1 MSEKTVLQRFQAK
14 PGDGIALVVAEDGD
28 RALLGALPDG
38 ATEAPVES
46 AAIVVSVVRTR
57 DELLARYAEQL
68 PVASG
73 ARAVWVVYP
82 KGGRA
87 DVNRDVVAG
96 EARLRLARREQHRGR
111 RHLVGG
117 TRAPAQGR
125 RGVI

>member
-1 MSEKTVLQRFQAK
+1 MSEKTVLQRFQGK

-46 AAIVVSVVRTR
+46 AAIVATVVRTR

-96 EARLRLARREQHRGR
+96 EARAYGW
-111 RHLVGG
+111 
-117 TRAPAQGR
+117 
-125 RGVI
+125 RGVSNIAVDDTWSAVRVRPLRDGEE

>member
-1 MSEKTVLQRFQAK
+1 VSEKTVLQRFQAK

-46 AAIVVSVVRTR
+46 AAIVAAVVRTR

-96 EARLRLARREQHRGR
+96 EARAYGW
-111 RHLVGG
+111 
-117 TRAPAQGR
+117 
-125 RGVI
+125 RGVSNIAVDDTWSAVRVRPLKDGEE

>member
-1 MSEKTVLQRFQAK
+1 VSEKTVLQRFQAK

-96 EARLRLARREQHRGR
+96 EARAYGW
-111 RHLVGG
+111 
-117 TRAPAQGR
+117 
-125 RGVI
+125 RGVSNIAVDDTWSAVRVRPLKDGEE

>member
-1 MSEKTVLQRFQAK
+1 VSEKTVLQRFQAK

-46 AAIVVSVVRTR
+46 AAIVASVVRTR
-57 DELLARYAEQL
+57 DELLTRYAEQL

-96 EARLRLARREQHRGR
+96 EARAYGW
-111 RHLVGG
+111 
-117 TRAPAQGR
+117 
-125 RGVI
+125 RGVSNIAVDDTWSAVRVRPLKDGEE

>member
-46 AAIVVSVVRTR
+46 AAIVATVVRTR
-57 DELLARYAEQL
+57 DELQARYAEQL

-96 EARLRLARREQHRGR
+96 EARAYGW
-111 RHLVGG
+111 
-117 TRAPAQGR
+117 
-125 RGVI
+125 RGVSNIAVDDTWSAVRVRPLKDGEE

>member
-38 ATEAPVES
+38 ATEALVES
-46 AAIVVSVVRTR
+46 AAIVATVVRTR

-96 EARLRLARREQHRGR
+96 EARAYGW
-111 RHLVGG
+111 
-117 TRAPAQGR
+117 
-125 RGVI
+125 RGVSNIAVDDTWSAVRVRPLKDGEE

>member
-14 PGDGIALVVAEDGD
+14 PGDGIALVVAEDVD

-46 AAIVVSVVRTR
+46 AAIVATVVRRR

-96 EARLRLARREQHRGR
+96 EARAYGW
-111 RHLVGG
+111 
-117 TRAPAQGR
+117 
-125 RGVI
+125 RGVSNIAVDDTWSAVRVRPLKDGEE

>member
-1 MSEKTVLQRFQAK
+1 MSDKTVLQRFQAK
-14 PGDGIALVVAEDGD
+14 PGDGIALVVAADDD
-28 RALLGALPDG
+28 RALLGELPEG

-46 AAIVVSVVRTR
+46 AAVVATVVRTR

-96 EARLRLARREQHRGR
+96 EARAYGW
-111 RHLVGG
+111 
-117 TRAPAQGR
+117 
-125 RGVI
+125 RGVSNIAVDDTWSAVRVRPLKDGEE

>member
-96 EARLRLARREQHRGR
+96 EARAYGW
-111 RHLVGG
+111 
-117 TRAPAQGR
+117 
-125 RGVI
+125 RGVSNIAVDDTWSAVRVRPLKDGEE

>member
-57 DELLARYAEQL
+57 DDLLARYAEQL

-96 EARLRLARREQHRGR
+96 EARAYGW
-111 RHLVGG
+111 
-117 TRAPAQGR
+117 
-125 RGVI
+125 RGVSNIAVDDTWSAVRVRPLKDGEE

>member
-1 MSEKTVLQRFQAK
+1 VLQRFQAK

-46 AAIVVSVVRTR
+46 AAIVVSVIRTR

-96 EARLRLARREQHRGR
+96 EARAYGW
-111 RHLVGG
+111 
-117 TRAPAQGR
+117 
-125 RGVI
+125 RGVSNIAVDDTWSAVRVRPLKDGEE

>member
-96 EARLRLARREQHRGR
+96 EARAYGW
-111 RHLVGG
+111 
-117 TRAPAQGR
+117 
-125 RGVI
+125 RGVSNIAVDNTWSAVRVRPLKDGEE

>member
-14 PGDGIALVVAEDGD
+14 PGDGIALVVSGDDD

-38 ATEAPVES
+38 ATEAPVAS
-46 AAIVVSVVRTR
+46 AAIVATVIRTR

-68 PVASG
+68 PVAAG

-96 EARLRLARREQHRGR
+96 EARAYGW
-111 RHLVGG
+111 
-117 TRAPAQGR
+117 
-125 RGVI
+125 RGVSNIAVDDTWSAVRVRPLKDGEE

>member
-14 PGDGIALVVAEDGD
+14 PGDRIALVAASDDD
-28 RALLGALPDG
+28 RALFGPLPDG
-38 ATEAPVES
+38 ATEGDVAE
-46 AAIVVSVVRTR
+46 AAVVATVVRTR
-57 DELLARYAEQL
+57 DELLTRYAEQL

-96 EARLRLARREQHRGR
+96 EARTHGW
-111 RHLVGG
+111 
-117 TRAPAQGR
+117 
-125 RGVI
+125 RGVSNIAVDDIWSAVRVRPLKDGEE

>member
-1 MSEKTVLQRFQAK
+1 MTEKTVLQRFQAK

-46 AAIVVSVVRTR
+46 AAIVATVVRTR

-96 EARLRLARREQHRGR
+96 EARAYGW
-111 RHLVGG
+111 
-117 TRAPAQGR
+117 
-125 RGVI
+125 RGVSNIAVDDTWSAVRVRPLKDGEE

>member
-14 PGDGIALVVAEDGD
+14 PGDGIALVVADDAD
-28 RALLGALPDG
+28 RALLGALPEG
-38 ATEAPVES
+38 ATEVPVES
-46 AAIVVSVVRTR
+46 AAIVATVVRAR

-87 DVNRDVVAG
+87 DVNRDVVAV
-96 EARLRLARREQHRGR
+96 EARAHGW
-111 RHLVGG
+111 
-117 TRAPAQGR
+117 
-125 RGVI
+125 RGVSNIAVDDTWSAVRVRPLKDGEE

>member
-1 MSEKTVLQRFQAK
+1 VSEKTVLQRFQAK

-38 ATEAPVES
+38 ATEALVES
-46 AAIVVSVVRTR
+46 AAIVATVVRTR

-96 EARLRLARREQHRGR
+96 EARAYGW
-111 RHLVGG
+111 
-117 TRAPAQGR
+117 
-125 RGVI
+125 RGVSNIAVDDTWSAVRVRPLKDGEE

>member
-46 AAIVVSVVRTR
+46 AAIVATVVRTR

-87 DVNRDVVAG
+87 DVNRDLVAG
-96 EARLRLARREQHRGR
+96 EARAYGW
-111 RHLVGG
+111 
-117 TRAPAQGR
+117 
-125 RGVI
+125 RGVSNIAVDDTWSAVRVRPLKDGEE

>member
-1 MSEKTVLQRFQAK
+1 VSEKTVLQRFQAK
-14 PGDGIALVVAEDGD
+14 PGDGIALVVSGDDD

-38 ATEAPVES
+38 ATEAPVAS
-46 AAIVVSVVRTR
+46 AAIVATVIRTR

-68 PVASG
+68 PVAAG

-96 EARLRLARREQHRGR
+96 EARAYGW
-111 RHLVGG
+111 
-117 TRAPAQGR
+117 
-125 RGVI
+125 RGVSNIAVDDTWSAVRVRPLKDGEE

>member
-46 AAIVVSVVRTR
+46 AAIVATVVRTR

-96 EARLRLARREQHRGR
+96 EARAYGW
-111 RHLVGG
+111 
-117 TRAPAQGR
+117 
-125 RGVI
+125 RGVSNIAVDDTWSAVRVRPLKDGEE

>member
-14 PGDGIALVVAEDGD
+14 PGDGIALVVAGDDD

-38 ATEAPVES
+38 ATEAPVAS
-46 AAIVVSVVRTR
+46 AAIVATVIRTR

-68 PVASG
+68 PVAAG

-96 EARLRLARREQHRGR
+96 EARAYGW
-111 RHLVGG
+111 
-117 TRAPAQGR
+117 
-125 RGVI
+125 RGVSNIAVDDTWSAVRVRPLKDGEE

>member
-1 MSEKTVLQRFQAK
+1 VSEKTVLQRFQAK

-46 AAIVVSVVRTR
+46 AAIVATVVRTR

-96 EARLRLARREQHRGR
+96 EARAYGW
-111 RHLVGG
+111 
-117 TRAPAQGR
+117 
-125 RGVI
+125 RGVSNIAVDDTWSAVRVRPLKDGEE

>member
-68 PVASG
+68 SVASG

-96 EARLRLARREQHRGR
+96 EARAYGW
-111 RHLVGG
+111 
-117 TRAPAQGR
+117 
-125 RGVI
+125 RGVSNIAVDDTWSAVRVRPFKDGEE

>member
-14 PGDGIALVVAEDGD
+14 PGDGIALMVSGDDD

-38 ATEAPVES
+38 ATEAPVAS
-46 AAIVVSVVRTR
+46 AAIVATVIRTR

-68 PVASG
+68 PVAAG

-96 EARLRLARREQHRGR
+96 EARAYGW
-111 RHLVGG
+111 
-117 TRAPAQGR
+117 
-125 RGVI
+125 RGVSNIAVDDTWSAVRVRPLKDGEE

>member
-46 AAIVVSVVRTR
+46 AAIIATVVRTR

-96 EARLRLARREQHRGR
+96 EARAYGW
-111 RHLVGG
+111 
-117 TRAPAQGR
+117 
-125 RGVI
+125 RGVSNIAVDDTWSAVRVRPLKDGED

>member
-38 ATEAPVES
+38 ATEAPVAS
-46 AAIVVSVVRTR
+46 AAILATVVRTR

-96 EARLRLARREQHRGR
+96 EARAYGW
-111 RHLVGG
+111 
-117 TRAPAQGR
+117 
-125 RGVI
+125 RGVSNIAVDDTWSAVRVRPLKDGEE